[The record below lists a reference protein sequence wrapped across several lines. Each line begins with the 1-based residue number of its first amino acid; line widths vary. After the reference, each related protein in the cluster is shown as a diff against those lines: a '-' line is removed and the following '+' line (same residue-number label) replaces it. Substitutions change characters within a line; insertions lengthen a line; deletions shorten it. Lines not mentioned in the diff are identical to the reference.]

1 MDFDAWE
8 PYYDRI
14 LKDFGFS
21 RTDDERAATVL
32 DRRLGGER
40 IAPKD
45 VAARLSGK
53 PVTVAGNAPTLKSEL
68 ARLTRVVIAADEAT
82 SILAQEDHLPTV
94 IVTDLDGDV
103 KDQLEANRRGSVV
116 VVHAHGD
123 NIPAIE
129 KWAGEFEGRTMAT
142 TQARPF
148 GEVYNFGGFTD
159 GDRGV
164 FLADAMGAKS
174 IRLVGFDFEHPN
186 PKDQPAE
193 LKKRKLDWA
202 FILIESILAERTEF

>member
-82 SILAQEDHLPTV
+82 SILTQEDHLPTV

>member
-21 RTDDERAATVL
+21 RTDDERAAKVL
-32 DRRLGGER
+32 DRRLGGDR

-82 SILAQEDHLPTV
+82 SILTQEDHLPTV